1 TPMNPTGA
9 ARVTVIQLLATREEG
24 DGLPATGQ
32 KPAQLAAVSYVEG
45 VRLPLRNVE
54 ERVPGGRVAL
64 RTNSIA
70 TVFEAV
76 RLGWGGRSAVP
87 PRRRRSGGGAGP
99 SPREARNARR
109 PAPRPLERPAH
120 ISCTAGRGRTGAS
133 LSRGSGD
140 RRWQRRR
147 LTSASACLWPNAVCG
162 S

>member
-1 TPMNPTGA
+1 MLISVRPLMRSANARSPRPVMLSIAAASTSMKMMTSQRAKTSAGSFATLAPALARMADLAGVRFQTRSGVPALTRLSAIGSPIAPTPMNPTGA

-76 RLGWGGRSAVP
+76 
-87 PRRRRSGGGAGP
+87 
-99 SPREARNARR
+99 
-109 PAPRPLERPAH
+109 
-120 ISCTAGRGRTGAS
+120 
-133 LSRGSGD
+133 
-140 RRWQRRR
+140 
-147 LTSASACLWPNAVCG
+147 
-162 S
+162 